1 MQTYNAAHRAARIDR
16 LAAPVLRWR
25 AYKIRFPLT
34 VGGATRNEK
43 RLAPPDGPFAL
54 DHLATIMAI
63 HMGIVCTKCLTL
75 HFIGTSLGIALAVF
89 FVVSGQW
96 YFFPVFFIVGYG
108 FAWFAHFALEK
119 NKPASFRFPFWSFI
133 SDFYRG
139 FARDGNYEL
148 V

>member
-63 HMGIVCTKCLTL
+63 HMGIVCTKCLTV
-75 HFIGTSLGIALAVF
+75 HFIGTSPRIKLSGTDDSTYKLMCGSCLATTPF
-89 FVVSGQW
+89 RKDEMR
-96 YFFPVFFIVGYG
+96 PVR
-108 FAWFAHFALEK
+108 
-119 NKPASFRFPFWSFI
+119 ASDD
-133 SDFYRG
+133 DFYRG